1 MSIIETCKR
10 KYYAVAAW
18 ALVTSASVSDALA
31 QATSTT
37 DPANPIQFL
46 KDSRSKAGQSNL
58 DATSFSSGAT
68 NVSSIIAMGMVVVGL
83 ALASVSG
90 YKLYKANQDEN
101 SRENTGASVAGLV
114 IGSLLTIIGVI
125 VGVVVNYAIGKNS

>member
-18 ALVTSASVSDALA
+18 ALVMSASVSEALA
-31 QATSTT
+31 QTSTT

-58 DATSFSSGAT
+58 DATSFQSGAT
-68 NVSSIIAMGMVVVGL
+68 NVSSIIAMFMVVVGL
-83 ALASVSG
+83 GLASVSG